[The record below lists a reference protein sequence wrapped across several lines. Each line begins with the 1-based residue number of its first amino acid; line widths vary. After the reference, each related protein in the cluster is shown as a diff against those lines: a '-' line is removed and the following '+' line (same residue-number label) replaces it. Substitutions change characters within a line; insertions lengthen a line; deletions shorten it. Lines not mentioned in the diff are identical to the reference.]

1 MAKKI
6 ISLDELAYFKSL
18 LADVAISGDYDNLE
32 GKPLWIGTQD
42 EYETE
47 ASSIP
52 ADTVIIITDDNGAVI
67 SINYA
72 DLTNK
77 PQINGVTLTGNKT
90 GTDLGLVTA
99 ETGKGLSSNDY
110 TANDKSKLDGIAAGA
125 QVNVIETVTVNGV
138 AQTITN
144 KTLNLT
150 LGTAAAKNSTSS
162 VTANST
168 DLVESGAV
176 KSAIDAAMVSAYKAG
191 GSKTCAELTSAL
203 LVAENE
209 GYVFTMSDTG
219 TTTSDFIE
227 GAGKEIGVGAD
238 VGVIKRN
245 GAYKFNLLPGIID
258 TSNFIN
264 KSATTGLVKNDGS
277 IDTTTY
283 VSDVSG
289 KADKV
294 ANATSGN
301 FAGLDANGN
310 LTDSGKKSSDFATS
324 TQGGK
329 ADTAIQ
335 TIKIGGTAQTK
346 TDGVVD
352 LPAYPTTLPASDT
365 TSTYSAT
372 GTAPVNG
379 TAVASAIGA
388 LDVNEVGGTGKYIS
402 KISETDGK
410 ISATAA
416 DMPTSLPAS
425 DTTDTYSA
433 TGTVPVSG
441 TAVAAALGT
450 LDVAEVGGSGKYIQ
464 KISETDGKISATSQD
479 LNATAVGLGSVVNTG
494 DSATP
499 VENGTT
505 KFTTGGA
512 YTELAKKVDKV
523 DGKGL
528 STNDFTTTYKNK
540 LDTLGT
546 VATKNVAASGNAST
560 TEVVMGNDTRLT
572 DSRTPTAHTH
582 TTDNITDFWE
592 GTQAEYEE
600 ATIANGSIIVITDDD
615 GNGNPI
621 NYTSALNK
629 PQVNGVTLTGNK
641 TSSDLG
647 LVSAV
652 SGKGL
657 STNDYTTAEK
667 NKLASLVASP
677 VKIVTWADGTDAE
690 IADMVAAAANGSINL
705 RNYWNVGDER
715 VVSLAA
721 MAATGVG
728 ESHAAQDVTLVLLNK
743 GGYTDVN
750 GKDVAFVVGL
760 KLQLNEKGYINSTNT
775 TEGGWGG
782 CARRTWC
789 NSVFYNALPSGLKSI
804 FKQVKVPSFPSQ
816 FVVEFNSDYVT
827 LPAPSEIIGHLDSSS
842 WSYEPDTDEFA
853 NFCCQFEYY
862 KNVYRANTY
871 NPPSVSGTHYD
882 VWTRAFSANAS
893 GAFFKVSN
901 RSGMAYYNGAPSDSW
916 GIQPIMFI

>member
-18 LADVAISGDYDNLE
+18 LANVAISGDYDDLE

-52 ADTVIIITDDNGAVI
+52 TDTVIIITDDNGAVI

-72 DLTNK
+72 DITNK

-90 GTDLGLVTA
+90 GSDLGLVNA

-110 TANDKSKLDGIAAGA
+110 TANDKSKLSGIASGA
-125 QVNVIETVTVNGV
+125 QVNVLESITVNGV
-138 AQTITN
+138 AQTVTN
-144 KTLNLT
+144 KTINLT
-150 LGTAAAKNSTSS
+150 LGTAAAKNSTSA

-176 KSAIDAAMVSAYKAG
+176 KTAIDAAMVSAYKAG

-203 LVAENE
+203 LVAANE

-238 VGVIKRN
+238 VGVIKRD
-245 GAYKFNLLPGIID
+245 GVYKFNLLPGIID
-258 TSNFIN
+258 TSNFIT

-283 VSDVSG
+283 ISDISG

-294 ANATSGN
+294 TSATSGN

-329 ADTAIQ
+329 ADTAVQ

-499 VENGTT
+499 MENGTT

-523 DGKGL
+523 
-528 STNDFTTTYKNK
+528 T
-540 LDTLGT
+540 
-546 VATKNVAASGNAST
+546 
-560 TEVVMGNDTRLT
+560 
-572 DSRTPTAHTH
+572 
-582 TTDNITDFWE
+582 
-592 GTQAEYEE
+592 
-600 ATIANGSIIVITDDD
+600 
-615 GNGNPI
+615 
-621 NYTSALNK
+621 
-629 PQVNGVTLTGNK
+629 
-641 TSSDLG
+641 
-647 LVSAV
+647 
-652 SGKGL
+652 GKGL
-657 STNDYTTAEK
+657 STNDYTTTEK
-667 NKLASLVASP
+667 NKLAGIEAGAEANVLESVSLGGVEQPITSKNVNLSVAEYQKIAEMMGVELVYTVQANDKIYGFLYSDGTLILNNYRDYEFDGWQYTVSLPQDFRYGEYRDMVTTIIVPYGTTYTYTLGNLHNVSEVVLPSTLKYIRDSFGGYKNLKHVNIPNGVTSILVASFQ
-677 VKIVTWADGTDAE
+677 E
-690 IADMVAAAANGSINL
+690 SNLAN
-705 RNYWNVGDER
+705 
-715 VVSLAA
+715 
-721 MAATGVG
+721 
-728 ESHAAQDVTLVLLNK
+728 LVLP
-743 GGYTDVN
+743 
-750 GKDVAFVVGL
+750 
-760 KLQLNEKGYINSTNT
+760 
-775 TEGGWGG
+775 
-782 CARRTWC
+782 
-789 NSVFYNALPSGLKSI
+789 NSVVELGLGAFYRCTLQYIVIPSSVVTFGRGCFDDCSNLTDIYYAGTQAQWEAIEGLSDASIPSG
-804 FKQVKVPSFPSQ
+804 
-816 FVVEFNSDYVT
+816 VT
-827 LPAPSEIIGHLDSSS
+827 IH
-842 WSYEPDTDEFA
+842 YEYA
-853 NFCCQFEYY
+853 
-862 KNVYRANTY
+862 
-871 NPPSVSGTHYD
+871 G
-882 VWTRAFSANAS
+882 
-893 GAFFKVSN
+893 
-901 RSGMAYYNGAPSDSW
+901 
-916 GIQPIMFI
+916 